1 MDNKDPEPDE
11 ELRATIQRLVKEGIA
26 EWLKKHPGMVK
37 RQLAISPKVAG
48 ATVRLSKNG
57 QP

>member
-1 MDNKDPEPDE
+1 MHNTDPEQDE

-26 EWLKKHPGMVK
+26 EWLKKHPGSIK
-37 RQLAISPKVAG
+37 RIPIHPKVAG

-57 QP
+57 HG